1 MKTFVRKAIPED
13 ASFSVPLILEA
24 IGDIAYRLTGET
36 NKQAVETALMK
47 LFIRSDNR
55 HSYRY
60 TYIAEKNGTPAGI
73 LVLYYGAEAVEL
85 DLNLSS
91 WLNEKKAVRV
101 SLDREAHLDEW
112 YIDTVCVHPDFRGSG
127 IGTALLTYAEHTA
140 AEHGDS
146 KLSLNVETKKEAAI
160 RLYERIGFSIT
171 EPWTII
177 GDSFHHMVK
186 HL

>member
-1 MKTFVRKAIPED
+1 MKTFVRKAVPGD

-36 NKQAVETALMK
+36 NKQAAETALMK

-60 TYIAEKNGTPAGI
+60 TYIAEQSGTPAGI
-73 LVLYYGAEAVEL
+73 LVLYFGTDAIEL

-91 WLNEKKAVRV
+91 WLNEKKGIRIT
-101 SLDREAHLDEW
+101 LDREAHLDEW

-127 IGTALLTYAEHTA
+127 IGTALLTYAEYIA
-140 AEHGDS
+140 AEHGGS

-160 RLYERIGFSIT
+160 RLYERNGFSIT
-171 EPWTII
+171 QPWTII
-177 GDSFHHMVK
+177 GESFHHMVK
-186 HL
+186 YL